1 MMKKIYKSI
10 SILSMIS
17 FLSAK
22 KPVFKT
28 LPFFRKYLGIFGL
41 GSSVF
46 MICCLSSCNKNED
59 AAKPVEI
66 PVTVLDTIK
75 VDPPLERLKVV
86 YHIDSLK
93 SKIDLDS
100 FNSNYSEEQRKVIY
114 ALNRIDQRKVW
125 TGKELVVPDSISTN
139 LMDYSPFP
147 KQLGMVDTIPKVV
160 LISQR
165 IQAFGLYEAGKLIK
179 WGPVSSGKRSTPTPN
194 GLHYGNYKAKRKVSS
209 VNKDWILPY
218 YFNFMNF
225 EGVGT
230 HQYALPGYPA
240 SHACVRLY
248 MDDAHFIY
256 DWATMW
262 TLNGS
267 RIQANGTP
275 FIVYG
280 EYDYNKKKPWLQLA
294 DSLES
299 NDFTEDELE
308 ILRDHI
314 KTYKNDPKNF
324 IIEEEP
330 NANVPL
336 T

>member
-1 MMKKIYKSI
+1 MKKIYKSNLALNMSSFFNTLKSLFPTDLFFNNSLRSC
-10 SILSMIS
+10 SIGCSLFVI
-17 FLSAK
+17 
-22 KPVFKT
+22 
-28 LPFFRKYLGIFGL
+28 Y
-41 GSSVF
+41 
-46 MICCLSSCNKNED
+46 CLSSCNKNEESTR
-59 AAKPVEI
+59 PVEV
-66 PVTVLDTIK
+66 PVKVLDTIT
-75 VDPPLERLKVV
+75 VDPPLERLAVV
-86 YHIDSLK
+86 YHVDSIK
-93 SKIDLDS
+93 NRTALDS
-100 FNSNYSEEQRKVIY
+100 FNSRYSEEQRKIIY

-125 TGKELVVPDSISTN
+125 TGKELVVPDTISTD

-147 KQLGMVDTIPKVV
+147 KQLGMVDTIPKLV

-179 WGPVSSGKRSTPTPN
+179 WGPVSSGKKSTPTPN

-230 HQYALPGYPA
+230 HQYSLPGYPA

-248 MDDAHFIY
+248 MDDAQFIY
-256 DWATMW
+256 DWASMW
-262 TLNGS
+262 KLNGTS
-267 RIQANGTP
+267 IKKNGTP

-299 NDFTEDELE
+299 NDFKEDELE
-308 ILRDHI
+308 MLRTHI
-314 KTYKNDPKNF
+314 QSYKDDPKNF
-324 IIEEEP
+324 VVEEEP
-330 NANVPL
+330 EKPL